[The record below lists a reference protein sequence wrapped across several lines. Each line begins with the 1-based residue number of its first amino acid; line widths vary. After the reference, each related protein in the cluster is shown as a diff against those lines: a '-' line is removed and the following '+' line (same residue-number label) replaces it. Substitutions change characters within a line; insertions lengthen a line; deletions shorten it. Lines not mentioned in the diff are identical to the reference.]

1 MAFTN
6 QFAYLGFA
14 AAVSLAGPLPAQAQD
29 YPSRAVKII
38 VPFAAGGPA
47 DNYARFMGQ
56 QLQAGLGQNFIIE
69 NNEVFFKL
77 TQLLFVSSHRL
88 HLCSIEWLSN

>member
-14 AAVSLAGPLPAQAQD
+14 AAVLLAGPLPTQAQD
-29 YPSRAVKII
+29 YPSRPVKII

-56 QLQAGLGQNFIIE
+56 QLQAGLG
-69 NNEVFFKL
+69 
-77 TQLLFVSSHRL
+77 
-88 HLCSIEWLSN
+88 